1 MLSIRDLRIDPA
13 CLGKK
18 ILVDIAPFYV
28 YTPEKKRTDVI
39 QGYRYTVALPDL
51 HLEKISVKIDG
62 NQLIEKADGYPE
74 VEFNGFEMR
83 AYQDERP
90 LYRESGE
97 RCTCKSRQEAV
108 LIQRRRRA
116 AGGDKMIFPL
126 QQDRRS
132 RM

>member
-62 NQLIEKADGYPE
+62 NQLIEKAAASGCRRGQDDLPPPARPAQPDVKGASIAPFTSHIAIAKFE
-74 VEFNGFEMR
+74 ING
-83 AYQDERP
+83 
-90 LYRESGE
+90 G
-97 RCTCKSRQEAV
+97 
-108 LIQRRRRA
+108 
-116 AGGDKMIFPL
+116 
-126 QQDRRS
+126 
-132 RM
+132 

>member
-1 MLSIRDLRIDPA
+1 MKGKVCAMLSIRDLRIDPA

-18 ILVDIAPFYV
+18 LLVDIAPFYV

-62 NQLIEKADGYPE
+62 NQLIEKAEGYPE

-83 AYQDERP
+83 AYQDDNKNV
-90 LYRESGE
+90 LFTAKAESVALVNPG
-97 RCTCKSRQEAV
+97 KKPS
-108 LIQRRRRA
+108 
-116 AGGDKMIFPL
+116 
-126 QQDRRS
+126 
-132 RM
+132 

>member
-1 MLSIRDLRIDPA
+1 MIEVKNLSFSYNDNET
-13 CLGKK
+13 
-18 ILVDIAPFYV
+18 ILKDVSLTVNPFYV

-83 AYQDERP
+83 AYQDDNKNV
-90 LYRESGE
+90 LFTAKAESV
-97 RCTCKSRQEAV
+97 V
-108 LIQRRRRA
+108 LVA
-116 AGGDKMIFPL
+116 PGKKP
-126 QQDRRS
+126 S
-132 RM
+132 